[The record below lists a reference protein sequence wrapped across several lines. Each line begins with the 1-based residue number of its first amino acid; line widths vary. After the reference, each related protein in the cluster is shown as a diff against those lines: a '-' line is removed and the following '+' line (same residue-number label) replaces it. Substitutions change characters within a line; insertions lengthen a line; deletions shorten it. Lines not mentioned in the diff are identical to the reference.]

1 MSDGEWQFAAVSDNG
16 PTLEPY
22 FNETWAVSP
31 SLLPRKKQVELREL
45 AVSSVKALGFQ
56 DGIFHVE
63 LKYTT
68 QHGPQL
74 IEVNARMGGGPVY
87 ATNLRTWGVD
97 LVEEALFCAAGIP
110 SRPLVPRKPNQDE
123 RCFSMS
129 RTPLEC
135 IANSDVNA
143 FSTGRPSRFNSFH
156 FL

>member
-45 AVSSVKALGFQ
+45 AVSSVKALKCVPKVSLREALGFQ

-74 IEVNARMGGGPVY
+74 IEAALQEVDSASFCEVNARMGRSAYENHMKIMKEIDQKQHSAKAEV
-87 ATNLRTWGVD
+87 L
-97 LVEEALFCAAGIP
+97 
-110 SRPLVPRKPNQDE
+110 S
-123 RCFSMS
+123 
-129 RTPLEC
+129 TPPTYELGAW
-135 IANSDVNA
+135 I
-143 FSTGRPSRFNSFH
+143 
-156 FL
+156 